1 MKDFCMNLNV
11 KGEELSDS
19 STVST
24 NGRQI
29 SVRYSRCVCG
39 VAIDLKSSKALIVN
53 QITTKRTMACY
64 NNLADTY
71 HAIDRSYLLWFVFD
85 ISSISLNTF
94 VFKGYY
100 NL

>member
-1 MKDFCMNLNV
+1 MSNPEVKDFCMNLNV

-71 HAIDRSYLLWFVFD
+71 HAIDRSYLSCYRQIL
-85 ISSISLNTF
+85 SSMVCL
-94 VFKGYY
+94 
-100 NL
+100 